1 MFWLFRYFIPE
12 DGDVEIQPNVFLA
25 PKPRQPGYP
34 PTLGEIKQA
43 FPLPGRYH
51 FRFKAPLMAGSDRDK
66 GSMAVWM
73 DCTNDRQPV
82 PVWQSQIIAKLT
94 RIGVEEDDDDDDDD
108 DDFRRST
115 PTATSAPQQQHQAP
129 PPPQQQQPPPQMQHT
144 PVTAAAPAAAS
155 FDLFDGPTH
164 APAPAS
170 HGYSMEGSGSMGGL
184 FDSHVSAAPV
194 SSGGSASLFDLNYQQ
209 PAVSSSA
216 VHSDFL
222 GMTSAPSP
230 PVSGNYGGYG
240 MQQPPQP
247 PQQQRPPQQQQQL
260 RSNGSFDSFGKS
272 GGGAF
277 GDLGTPWK

>member
-1 MFWLFRYFIPE
+1 
-12 DGDVEIQPNVFLA
+12 LA

-34 PTLGEIKQA
+34 PTLGEVKQA

-51 FRFKAPLMAGSDRDK
+51 FRFKAPLVAGSDRDK
-66 GSMAVWM
+66 GSIAVWM
-73 DCTNDRQPV
+73 DCTDDRQPV

-108 DDFRRST
+108 DDDFRRST
-115 PTATSAPQQQHQAP
+115 PTATSAPPQHQAP
-129 PPPQQQQPPPQMQHT
+129 AVPPQQQQQPPPQMQHT
-144 PVTAAAPAAAS
+144 PVTAAAPAPSAS

-170 HGYSMEGSGSMGGL
+170 HGYSMEGSGGSMGGL

-209 PAVSSSA
+209 PAVSSSV

-240 MQQPPQP
+240 MQQQQQQQQP
-247 PQQQRPPQQQQQL
+247 PPQQRPPQQQQQL

-272 GGGAF
+272 AGGAF